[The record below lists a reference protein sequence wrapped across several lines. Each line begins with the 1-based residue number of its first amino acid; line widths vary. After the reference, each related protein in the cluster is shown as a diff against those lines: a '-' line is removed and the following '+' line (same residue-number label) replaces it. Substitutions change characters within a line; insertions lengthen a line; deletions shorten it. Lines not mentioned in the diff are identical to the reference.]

1 MPAAMIVHSRKWRT
15 HRSRRRQPG
24 RTARSVHA
32 LCQSEQNQKASAD
45 MKVIKS
51 APLFFVLAG
60 ATLVN
65 YVRAY
70 LDKSL

>member
-1 MPAAMIVHSRKWRT
+1 
-15 HRSRRRQPG
+15 
-24 RTARSVHA
+24 
-32 LCQSEQNQKASAD
+32 